1 MKYAITGHTQGIGLA
16 LFNTVENAIGF
27 STSNGYNINLKN
39 DRKRIIDQSKECDIF
54 INNAHSHYG
63 QVDMLLDLFAAWKD
77 QNKLVIN
84 IGSRIAED
92 TTCLKGYEHL
102 LEYQIQKKALKVLHD
117 DVVKLDAKLQ
127 FKYVWFGYVGT
138 ERILKKYPDMT
149 PDQYISVETA
159 VKIILS

>member
-27 STSNGYNINLKN
+27 STSNGYDITLKK
-39 DRKRIIDQSKECDIF
+39 DRKRIIEQSSECNIF

-77 QNKLVIN
+77 QDKLVIN

-92 TTCLKGYEHL
+92 TTCLKNYEHL
-102 LEYQIQKKALKVLHD
+102 LEYQIQKKALKVLHYD
-117 DVVKLDAKLQ
+117 LVKLDVKLQ

-138 ERILKKYPDMT
+138 ERILKKYPQIT
-149 PDQYISVETA
+149 QDQYISVENA
-159 VKIILS
+159 VEMILS